1 MMWQIDELNIG
12 NKVDHMVD
20 GSCKDCEPVQNG
32 LPLIAHTCAVKLVG

>member
-1 MMWQIDELNIG
+1 MLWQIDELING
-12 NKVDHMVD
+12 NKVDHAVD